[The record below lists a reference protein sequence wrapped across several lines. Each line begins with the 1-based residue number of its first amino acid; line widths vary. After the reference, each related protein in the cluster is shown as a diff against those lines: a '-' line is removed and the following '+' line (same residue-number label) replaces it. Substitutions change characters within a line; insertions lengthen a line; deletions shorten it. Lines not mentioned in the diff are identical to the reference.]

1 MHHVT
6 HINES
11 CHTYLCMSHATHT
24 SSRHT
29 YEYVMSTYE
38 YVMSFVPARWN
49 DRSQLLVWHGLWRP
63 LLFPQT
69 VGTTSRQPPAKYARN
84 TAQKRRHY
92 IDIYS
97 WIRFLW
103 TYGKP
108 VSQAFSEYKKTYITP
123 HTHGGQSLAREMRYQ
138 FNLFCWIMWS
148 QLPCNTLEKV
158 DFIRVFVIATYCNA
172 LQRAATH
179 CYALQHNATHCNT
192 LQHWNCITLQHWSM
206 LHHTATRYNAL
217 QCTTTFRTTL
227 QHTAKSCAYM
237 YTCVEESHLPH
248 DTLQHTA
255 PHCIALHHAASRCEP
270 LQEAQ
275 IHTEHVRTHLRLR
288 GKDSCHCAR
297 VYATERKSERERARE
312 RERERESESERE
324 RDRESIYVRICFS
337 EKEASTYA
345 SPHFS
350 VFLYWSLL
358 QCVAVCV
365 AVHCSVLQ
373 QCVAVHCIVLQYV
386 AFTKTHLRHS
396 SLLLCCSLCVVLCCS
411 VVQCVAVHCSALHH
425 AAVTKTHLY
434 NVPLS

>member
-6 HINES
+6 HVNES

-49 DRSQLLVWHGLWRP
+49 DRSQLLVWHGLRRP
-63 LLFPQT
+63 LLFTQT

-255 PHCIALHHAASRCEP
+255 PHCIALHHAASRCEL

-297 VYATERKSERERARE
+297 VYARERKSERERARD
-312 RERERESESERE
+312 RERERETERQ
-324 RDRESIYVRICFS
+324 REHLRTHLFSRKRGKYICISAFFCVLVLKS
-337 EKEASTYA
+337 
-345 SPHFS
+345 
-350 VFLYWSLL
+350 
-358 QCVAVCV
+358 VAVC
-365 AVHCSVLQ
+365 CSVRCSALQ
-373 QCVAVHCIVLQYV
+373 CIAAVCCSALHCIAVCCSYKDASPTFFFVIVLQFVCCIVLQRGTV
-386 AFTKTHLRHS
+386 R
-396 SLLLCCSLCVVLCCS
+396 
-411 VVQCVAVHCSALHH
+411 CSALHH